1 MIGAL
6 AAVYSCQDLLRGTRA
21 LQVVDN
27 IGGLGGLIGGA
38 SGADD
43 LSAIASVFQL
53 LTVAIGLRTW
63 LEYVESE
70 ANIGDGPSRKMD
82 QWIHTPLCK
91 KLDAEQVK
99 ALLPDLR
106 LLSDAPF
113 ASLRHLPYARA
124 A

>member
-1 MIGAL
+1 M
-6 AAVYSCQDLLRGTRA
+6 
-21 LQVVDN
+21 DN
-27 IGGLGGLIGGA
+27 IGGLAGLIGGA

-53 LTVAIGLRTW
+53 LTVSMGLRTW

-70 ANIGDGPSRKMD
+70 ANIADGPSRLMD
-82 QWIHTPLCK
+82 LWIHTPLCK
-91 KLDAEQVK
+91 KLNAEQFE

-113 ASLRHLPYARA
+113 ESLRHLPYARA
-124 A
+124 L